1 MSENNSYYY
10 CHVEG
15 KTDTGCVRPANE
27 DWLDT
32 FECSNGLVAVVCD
45 GMGGHVGGQIASHL
59 AVETIREF
67 LSTHHFGDAF
77 KAIIEACNAANAA
90 ILQRTAVQPELTG
103 MGATCV
109 MLIVRDG
116 KVYIGSVGD
125 SRIYL
130 VRSRIIRQLTKD
142 QSYVQTLVDAGQI
155 TPEEAEHHP
164 RKNEITNALGLPG
177 MEPAM
182 VLPEA
187 LQPEAGDS
195 FVLCSDGLS
204 GMVPDDYIARIA
216 SNHTDY
222 SQAERVAKLVE
233 RARQNGGLD
242 NITCQIVEFLSTPPF
257 SNQAENKTDVSST
270 SKPTKPSKLRAPLL
284 GFAAAAVLCLG
295 GYWAWSHFHE
305 PSTEDSEFIASKHN
319 DAAYVSPKPE
329 GVIICDNTLDEA
341 VIIEEVEATKSLVFY
356 IKKQDNKADT
366 IVVEPS
372 KQLRVNSM
380 TIFPEDGVNLRKGG
394 NSASLTFSET
404 EFTANEISFIFKDEE
419 GKEYI
424 YVFTVEKPAPK
435 FSPNPNG
442 SAEDPG
448 LGTRPPEN
456 VTSETDPRNQ
466 TSSTEDKAQTKNSP
480 PEKSAKK
487 GERAK
492 SDQTTS
498 NSSEGAPTTK
508 RSEETAKEK
517 PAASTKDSKG
527 GDKSTDPNAV
537 IDPAA
542 K

>member
-419 GKEYI
+419 DKEYI

-435 FSPNPNG
+435 FSPNPDG

-448 LGTRPPEN
+448 LGNEKPKN
-456 VTSETDPRNQ
+456 VVSETDPRNQ
-466 TSSTEDKAQTKNSP
+466 TSTKENKAVTKKPTQTKP
-480 PEKSAKK
+480 AKK
-487 GERAK
+487 ADPPK
-492 SDQTTS
+492 ADQSATS
-498 NSSEGAPTTK
+498 TTK
-508 RSEETAKEK
+508 NNEGI
-517 PAASTKDSKG
+517 PKDSPAPAPKPGKG
-527 GDKSTDPNAV
+527 GDTPAEPNTV

-542 K
+542 Q